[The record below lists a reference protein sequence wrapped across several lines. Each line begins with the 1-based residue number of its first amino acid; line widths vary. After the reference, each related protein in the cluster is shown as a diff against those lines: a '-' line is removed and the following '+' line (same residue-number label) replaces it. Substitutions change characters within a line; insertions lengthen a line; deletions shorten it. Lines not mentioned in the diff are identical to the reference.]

1 MITHTSAQPHLLIIE
16 DQALIAMSVEAYL
29 EDAGFKVQIRTSNAQ
44 AQAWLKDN
52 TPELVILDFVLADGP
67 ATGLAGELHRR
78 GISFIVYSGYP
89 RHRGIPSELQEVP
102 WLEKP
107 TRREDLLSALV
118 ALTPKSTSI
127 AAQSPWPSTRNWPN
141 WY

>member
-1 MITHTSAQPHLLIIE
+1 MIAYTSAQPHLLIIE

-29 EDAGFKVQIRTSNAQ
+29 EDMGFEVQIRTSIAQ

-52 TPELVILDFVLADGP
+52 TPKFVILDFMLRDGP
-67 ATGLAGELHRR
+67 ATQLAGELHRR

-118 ALTPKSTSI
+118 ALPVKSTSL
-127 AAQSPWPSTRNWPN
+127 AALHPWPSTQKWPT

>member
-1 MITHTSAQPHLLIIE
+1 MVMSTPIQPRCLIIE

-29 EDAGFKVQIRTSNAQ
+29 EDMGFEVQTLTSGAQ

-52 TPELVILDFVLADGP
+52 TPGFVILDFMLRDGP
-67 ATGLAGELHRR
+67 ATQLARELQSRD
-78 GISFIVYSGYP
+78 ISFIVYSGYP
-89 RHRGIPSELQEVP
+89 RHRGLPSEFQQVP

-107 TRREDLLSALV
+107 TRREELLAALV
-118 ALTPKSTSI
+118 ALSPKSTSL
-127 AAQSPWPSTRNWPN
+127 AAVTRWPSPQNWPN